1 MCTTG
6 GDRLNVYEAVIRC
19 LTEGRKGAIATVVS
33 KAGAAPREEGAKMI
47 VGEDG
52 RIAGTIGGG
61 RLEAEIERRAVA
73 DMERKDGAV
82 MRFRMN
88 AREVADNGMLCG
100 GDVDILIEPILADH
114 REVYEKLWW
123 CLTKGSKAIVVTKFG
138 EAFSGNT
145 GEPSRGSLGDPMD
158 EKELAGLRDFWN
170 EKRCEWLAATRWW
183 NLFRLPHLYIYGA
196 GHVSQYLAK
205 VARIVD
211 FDVSVID
218 DRAEFANS
226 ERFPDADRVIVADFR
241 EVFDDLE
248 FSGNEYVVIVTRGHT
263 HDAAVLEET
272 VKRPTRYM
280 GMIGSKRKVGIILDH
295 LRDKGVGED
304 ILRSVYAPIGIDIN
318 SETPQEIA
326 VSIVAELIKV
336 RGAS

>member
-1 MCTTG
+1 M
-6 GDRLNVYEAVIRC
+6 NVYEAVIRC

-138 EAFSGNT
+138 
-145 GEPSRGSLGDPMD
+145 RGLLRKTLVSHHGVVWGDPMD

-170 EKRCEWLAATRWW
+170 EKRVRMVGGDTLVEP
-183 NLFRLPHLYIYGA
+183 LFGLPHLYIFGA